1 MRRLVAVA
9 LLALFAAPP
18 IDAQKKRALPK
29 RPKLQATADTND
41 AEAYFHFGQL
51 ILERDPRAAADA
63 FYWATRLNPNGANAF
78 YGQHAALLLSDAG
91 RLARH
96 MDRDPRKRPADDL
109 LQTDSLYARALML
122 NPFLYRKYEQIVLR
136 RYYENTILKY
146 SSGAY
151 PPSLAQID
159 RSFAMWIFDAGP
171 EIKGWAAYCAGRFGE
186 ALRHYGDAVKHAKYK
201 AHLRAE
207 RGRIYYYTGQHDSA
221 VAEIGLAIDELRKQ
235 DSKDLVILY
244 SSKALLE
251 HSVAKI
257 HEERG
262 DIEGARAAYGR
273 ALEEDLAFYPAHVN
287 LGMLALQ
294 LGDTTTGV
302 SELQLAVEIK
312 GDDPML
318 RLFYGYLLAYL
329 KRYAEAE
336 AQLTKA
342 IELEPYYARSYQ
354 LLAQVYDAQQKRPEA
369 IAHYEAYLARAA
381 VRDGPRDEVARQV
394 EALRTLARG
403 RAP

>member
-1 MRRLVAVA
+1 
-9 LLALFAAPP
+9 
-18 IDAQKKRALPK
+18 
-29 RPKLQATADTND
+29 
-41 AEAYFHFGQL
+41 
-51 ILERDPRAAADA
+51 
-63 FYWATRLNPNGANAF
+63 
-78 YGQHAALLLSDAG
+78 
-91 RLARH
+91 
-96 MDRDPRKRPADDL
+96 
-109 LQTDSLYARALML
+109 
-122 NPFLYRKYEQIVLR
+122 
-136 RYYENTILKY
+136 
-146 SSGAY
+146 
-151 PPSLAQID
+151 
-159 RSFAMWIFDAGP
+159 
-171 EIKGWAAYCAGRFGE
+171 
-186 ALRHYGDAVKHAKYK
+186 VKHAKYK
-201 AHLRAE
+201 AYLRAE
-207 RGRIYYYTGQHDSA
+207 RGRIFYYAGQHDSA

-273 ALEEDLAFYPAHVN
+273 ALEEDLAFYPAHLN
-287 LGMLALQ
+287 LGLLALQ
-294 LGDTTTGV
+294 LGDTATGV

-329 KRYAEAE
+329 KRHAEAE
-336 AQLTKA
+336 AQFRKA

-354 LLAQVYDAQQKRPEA
+354 LLAQVYDAQQKRLEA

-381 VRDGPRDEVARQV
+381 LRDRPRDEVVGQV
-394 EALRTLARG
+394 EALRTLARE